1 MKTGPLTKHKMDMV
15 TLRKFDIHIMAPTYV
30 AIFVFLDLTLFE
42 VYKNMTQFTV
52 IASLKVET
60 ELKKML
66 IHKKFENTYFFNKKL
81 VFLQTNIMI

>member
-1 MKTGPLTKHKMDMV
+1 MKTGPLTKHQRDMV
-15 TLRKFDIHIMAPTYV
+15 SLRKFDIHIMTPTYG

-60 ELKKML
+60 ELKKC
-66 IHKKFENTYFFNKKL
+66 
-81 VFLQTNIMI
+81 